1 MIKADASV
9 IAPAVTNT
17 GADKCKCWYS
27 PNTTPAMAPKRP
39 KPEHIPIPINL
50 QKESI
55 NSRIGA
61 QSKIPRGPKK
71 SYKSCQNDV
80 RQIFEIFPSNHNII
94 KPFFRQCCDLTEKF
108 AAHCF
113 DRIFFNFSFPDI
125 PKKKLML

>member
-50 QKESI
+50 QKESMNRI
-55 NSRIGA
+55 PKSNIGA
-61 QSKIPRGPKK
+61 QSKISRGPKK
-71 SYKSCQNDV
+71 SYNSCQNGV
-80 RQIFEIFPSNHNII
+80 RHIFEIFPSNHNII
-94 KPFFRQCCDLTEKF
+94 NIKPFAFFANVVIWRKNKNLPHIVLTG
-108 AAHCF
+108 
-113 DRIFFNFSFPDI
+113 FF
-125 PKKKLML
+125 